1 MRNSFL
7 IAILMAAA
15 VLLMAGCRRVEPS
28 DGQVGDLVLQFS
40 AGAAATKAD
49 SPVLEHGDAFKN
61 LLVIVTGMDN
71 KPVAGKWAYRTY
83 DSAMENDEFTFTDIP
98 LGSYRV
104 YAFANID
111 HTAWSHGISVPA
123 DDSPSAVEAAVSSL
137 CVEDD
142 TANALDVDRTLSLPA
157 GDPAPVVPEY
167 PAAGTGMFLTGQQEV
182 VVGVKR
188 NLGEVKLLRPVVR
201 LKVVVRNHSG
211 AEIKVKSLSFSPFN
225 PAQTYLLGRET
236 NGIPSVPSP
245 MTYDQLV
252 MDFNYDEVQSD
263 GEVVKE
269 TLLFENV
276 ADLDYQIMAE
286 ITRGEETKAIG
297 TDSYRFKF
305 VLEWDSHGSAK
316 GKFLTVT
323 NTDEPENIDYNDS
336 NTTPRWIAFS
346 EGGVPGVEQTS
357 IRIPFNT
364 ISGTKPREYSVTVDL
379 SKNDL
384 LDYFTSTGFWIKE
397 YYADKDQTK
406 YWGKDANGP
415 QLVLG
420 TTFAIKDPNS
430 SAPVGSTTWAPAPLT
445 FAWEPGGAPLTRV
458 DPETRQATPITFMR
472 RNQDM
477 TIVMNVYYEVATGIF
492 EGLEV
497 DNANW
502 GDGSHNSNHIFR

>member
-111 HTAWSHGISVPA
+111 HTAWRHGIDVPDPVNDA
-123 DDSPSAVEAAVSSL
+123 KVEAAVKSL
-137 CVEDD
+137 CVGGVI
-142 TANALDVDRTLSLPA
+142 TNGLDVDRTLSLPE
-157 GDPAPVVPEY
+157 GTPAPVVPVY
-167 PAAGTGMFLTGQQEV
+167 PTEGTGMFLTGQQEV

-211 AEIKVKSLSFSPFN
+211 ANINVQSLSFSPFN
-225 PAQTYLLGRET
+225 PARTYLLGRET
-236 NGIPSVPSP
+236 NGIPSVPSA

-252 MDFNYDEVQSD
+252 MDFNNDEVQSD
-263 GEVVKE
+263 GEVEKE

-276 ADLDYQIMAE
+276 SNLDYQIMAV
-286 ITRGEETKAIG
+286 IKRGEDTEEIG
-297 TDSYRFKF
+297 TGSYRFKF
-305 VLEWDSHGSAK
+305 ILEWDNHNGGTT

-323 NTDEPENIDYNDS
+323 QTDEPENIDNSGS
-336 NTTPRWIAFS
+336 NTTPRWIAFFKD
-346 EGGVPGVEQTS
+346 GAEQES

-364 ISGTKPREYSVTVDL
+364 VSSTKPRKYSVTIDL
-379 SKNDL
+379 SKDDRLDL
-384 LDYFTSTGFWIKE
+384 FTSTGFYIRESYNGFKFWGRNVNNLVVPDQF
-397 YYADKDQTK
+397 YQLKDP
-406 YWGKDANGP
+406 GKDGYDNP
-415 QLVLG
+415 TKQ
-420 TTFAIKDPNS
+420 
-430 SAPVGSTTWAPAPLT
+430 GSLILNWK
-445 FAWEPGGAPLTRV
+445 PGGAPLTRV
-458 DPETRQATPITFMR
+458 DPETRQVTPITFMR

-477 TIVMNVYYEVATGIF
+477 TVVLNVYYEVATGIF
-492 EGLEV
+492 NGLEV
-497 DNANW
+497 DNADW
-502 GDGSHNSNHIFR
+502 GDDSHNSNHIFR

>member
-104 YAFANID
+104 FAFANID

-211 AEIKVKSLSFSPFN
+211 ANINVQSLSFSPFN
-225 PAQTYLLGRET
+225 PARTYLLGRET
-236 NGIPSVPSP
+236 NGVPP
-245 MTYDQLV
+245 VPDAMVYEPLV
-252 MDFNYDEVQSD
+252 MDFNGVEVPTD
-263 GEVVKE
+263 GEVEKE

-276 ADLDYQIMAE
+276 SNLDYQIMAV
-286 ITRGEETKAIG
+286 IKRGEDTEEIG
-297 TDSYRFKF
+297 TGSYRFKF
-305 VLEWDSHGSAK
+305 FLEWDNHNGGTT

-323 NTDEPENIDYNDS
+323 QTDEPENIDNSGS
-336 NTTPRWIAFS
+336 NTTPRWIAFFKD
-346 EGGVPGVEQTS
+346 GAEQES

-364 ISGTKPREYSVTVDL
+364 VSSTKPRKYSVTIDL
-379 SKNDL
+379 SKDDRLDL
-384 LDYFTSTGFWIKE
+384 FTSTGFYIRESYNGFKFWGRNGNNLVVP
-397 YYADKDQTK
+397 DQV
-406 YWGKDANGP
+406 Y
-415 QLVLG
+415 QL
-420 TTFAIKDPNS
+420 KDPGNDGYNN
-430 SAPVGSTTWAPAPLT
+430 PTKQGSLILNWK
-445 FAWEPGGAPLTRV
+445 PGGAPLTRV
-458 DPETRQATPITFMR
+458 DPETRQVTPITFMR

-477 TIVMNVYYEVATGIF
+477 TVVLNVYYEVATGIF
-492 EGLEV
+492 DGLEV
-497 DNANW
+497 DNADW
-502 GDGSHNSNHIFR
+502 GDDSHNSNHIFR